1 VAPRSGKRETL
12 KRHRTPGEHRAS
24 ASWLRPGHTS
34 NGLTSGCQTLKTG
47 DSREAM
53 KKVSN
58 GRRVSGTR
66 SAGSDPG
73 IGSNAEDE
81 KPTS

>member
-1 VAPRSGKRETL
+1 MVPRSGKRETL
-12 KRHRTPGEHRAS
+12 KRHRTPGEHRAKE
-24 ASWLRPGHTS
+24 SWLRPELVS

-66 SAGSDPG
+66 TAGSDPG
-73 IGSNAEDE
+73 TGGNAEDE
-81 KPTS
+81 EPTS